1 MNEIKKI
8 NGFLDFAAGGRF
20 VCVLMA
26 AVLLLAGCRSVRPSA
41 SQPEIDSVPQPQ
53 PEIVEPTPKRS
64 YTVMNFSGEVE
75 GVSVN
80 GQLRLAEDSVI
91 WLSVNKV
98 IELGRALATPDSLF
112 LRAPM
117 MGRDEAIDY
126 PALQRLTGRNITFDD
141 LQQTVLADD
150 ASERIAR
157 LAASLGASAHLTIN
171 ERRQVEYLSF
181 PFPKT
186 PKR

>member
-1 MNEIKKI
+1 MI
-8 NGFLDFAAGGRF
+8 NGLMDYAEGGRYRTSRGYWSLF
-20 VCVLMA
+20 LVM
-26 AVLLLAGCRSVRPSA
+26 LLLAGCHSSRPTA
-41 SQPEIDSVPQPQ
+41 TVPEVPPVEAEL
-53 PEIVEPTPKRS
+53 PAPVEPPHRS

-80 GQLRLAEDSVI
+80 GQLRLAEDSVM

-157 LAASLGASAHLTIN
+157 MAASLGASAHLTIN

>member
-1 MNEIKKI
+1 MKRIVPLFCMSLLI
-8 NGFLDFAAGGRF
+8 A
-20 VCVLMA
+20 
-26 AVLLLAGCRSVRPSA
+26 LLAGCHSSRPTA
-41 SQPEIDSVPQPQ
+41 TAPDVPPAEAEG
-53 PEIVEPTPKRS
+53 PAPVEPPRRT

-80 GQLRLAEDSVI
+80 GQLRLAEDSVM
-91 WLSVNKV
+91 WLSVNKM

-157 LAASLGASAHLTIN
+157 LAASLGASAHLTIS
-171 ERRQVEYLSF
+171 ERRQVEHLSF